1 MQDQSQGHRDTPPML
16 ELLQVS
22 VFFGGLAALSG
33 ISFQVRKER
42 ITALIGPNGSG
53 KTTALNVIS
62 GVRSPERGEVI
73 LEGERV
79 TRLRPHELCYRGV
92 SRTFQNLQ
100 VFQHMSVLENVKVG
114 LHSLTRT
121 GFLGA
126 MFRWPGMRREESQ
139 VQERAM
145 GALELVGLA
154 SKAHWPAGALPY
166 GDQKRLEIARAAA
179 AQPKVLLLDEPAA
192 GLNLSEREGLEQ
204 TFVMLRDKGTTILLV
219 EHDMNLVMGISDWV
233 VVLHYGHKI
242 AEGPPG
248 EIRNDP
254 RVIEAY
260 LGKELHHA

>member
-1 MQDQSQGHRDTPPML
+1 MQEPLKNSREITPML
-16 ELLQVS
+16 ELDQVS

-33 ISFQVRKER
+33 VSFQVRKQT

-62 GVRSPERGEVI
+62 GVRFPERGEVI
-73 LEGERV
+73 LAGERV
-79 TRLRPHELCYRGV
+79 TRLKPYQLCSRGV
-92 SRTFQNLQ
+92 GRTFQNLQ
-100 VFQHMSVLENVKVG
+100 VFQHMSVLENVEVG

-121 GFLGA
+121 GFVGA
-126 MFRWPGMRREESQ
+126 MLHWRGMRKEESQ
-139 VQERAM
+139 VQEKAM

-179 AQPKVLLLDEPAA
+179 AEPRLLLLDEPAA
-192 GLNLSEREGLEQ
+192 GLNLAEREGLEQ
-204 TFVMLRDKGTTILLV
+204 TFVMLKEKGTTMLLV

-242 AEGPPG
+242 AEGSPE

-254 RVIEAY
+254 NVVEAY
-260 LGKELHHA
+260 LGRELQHA